1 MVRRRSNGI
10 MTSRLEQRFA
20 DIFQSKYAISFING
34 TATMH
39 TILAAAGVGAGDEVI
54 VPPLTMASTALA
66 VLHANATPVFA
77 DIDPDVIVGG
87 IVRLVAIVGE
97 GAGIV
102 MLLYGIGRKIG
113 LKKWN

>member
-1 MVRRRSNGI
+1 MKRITELESRYVQEVLESQFSTSSNGI

-39 TILAAAGVGAGDEVI
+39 AILSAAGVGAGDEVI

-77 DIDPDVIVGG
+77 DIDPDT
-87 IVRLVAIVGE
+87 
-97 GAGIV
+97 
-102 MLLYGIGRKIG
+102 
-113 LKKWN
+113 